1 MDEQADWKFYT
12 KKCQERREGL
22 KDGSLWTNLGP
33 SPMDF
38 EAEAPL
44 RKKHGIVV
52 RRNSHQNHFQGCLIM
67 IMTIMIVRIVIVV
80 GIRKL

>member
-1 MDEQADWKFYT
+1 MDP
-12 KKCQERREGL
+12 C
-22 KDGSLWTNLGP
+22 GP

-52 RRNSHQNHFQGCLIM
+52 RRNSNQNHFQGCLIMIM
-67 IMTIMIVRIVIVV
+67 IMTIMIVRIVIVI